1 MFSDPIPSV
10 ILSHLTLN
18 IYFFLSLRVRIRRE
32 RKKVRRPAGLQ
43 KAKDR
48 LEKKTSGKAIFII
61 ALVLA
66 VACVTAGIFN
76 AWRSFERF
84 DNSIL
89 NEKDSQ
95 FYSLMRSGDIN
106 IENSINSLQR
116 EAETFLNRDKL
127 KVEIRNWRESGNTD
141 SLSAYIS
148 SNTLP
153 TNPIY
158 ADLVMYHKDKFVCSA
173 SGNTDYTPVTGVDA
187 NGMHLCSFGDD
198 VYYMAYTHEA
208 SDDISYD
215 VLIDLSRLYSTAVG
229 SSPERDTMLVDATA
243 TLMLMQGPDGPV
255 VSPVSAEQDEKTANF
270 RDYLIRCQKEGIA
283 DGMSVR
289 LTDDK
294 GAEYTARMVALP
306 SGSTV
311 NGEFAMGILANY
323 EDTIAPSR
331 EAAEEIL
338 IYGGLAIAGVAG
350 LLILLLF
357 MRRENAASSAE
368 LNVLKKKN
376 EAMEEINQKM
386 QALAHHQRLETIGTM
401 TASIAHDFNNLLT
414 PIMGYSIMTME
425 MLPADATD
433 LQENLMEIY
442 DASVKA
448 KDIVT
453 RLAELTKKGK
463 EENFAEIDV
472 DEVIQSALKVTL
484 PAKPKEVEVKAN
496 FKGEG
501 SKIKADRTQISQ
513 MVMNIVLN
521 AYDAMRDDGGTLL
534 VSTRISGEEVVLRFK
549 DNGCGMDTE
558 TLSRIF
564 DPFYTTKESGKG
576 TGLGLA
582 IVAQIVETHGGKIYV
597 DSEPGKGT
605 EFRIYIPLAGADMES
620 LAWGPGGEGKF
631 DTKRYSV
638 NLIRK
643 ELARIQAE
651 KEAEANEQK

>member
-1 MFSDPIPSV
+1 MD
-10 ILSHLTLN
+10 
-18 IYFFLSLRVRIRRE
+18 
-32 RKKVRRPAGLQ
+32 
-43 KAKDR
+43 
-48 LEKKTSGKAIFII
+48 KKTGRAVFII
-61 ALVLA
+61 ALVAA
-66 VACVTAGIFN
+66 VACIAAGVFN
-76 AWRSFERF
+76 VWKSFERF
-84 DNSIL
+84 DNNIL
-89 NEKDSQ
+89 NEKDTQ

-106 IENSINSLQR
+106 IENSISAIER
-116 EAETFLNRDKL
+116 EAETFLSREKL
-127 KVEIRNWRESGNTD
+127 KSEIENWKENGKTA
-141 SLSAYIS
+141 SLKAYIAN
-148 SNTLP
+148 NTLTP
-153 TNPIY
+153 NPIY
-158 ADLVMYHKDKFVCSA
+158 ADLVMYNKDRILCTA
-173 SGNTDYTPVTGVDA
+173 SGYTDYTSITGIDA
-187 NGMHLCSFGDD
+187 NSMHLCADGYG
-198 VYYMAYTHEA
+198 VYYLAYNHEA
-208 SDDISYD
+208 AGGISYD
-215 VLIDLSRLYSTAVG
+215 ILIDLSKLYSSAIG
-229 SSPERDTMLVDATA
+229 SSPERETMLVDYTS
-243 TLMLMQGPDGPV
+243 TLMLTSGPDGV
-255 VSPVSAEQDEKTANF
+255 IVKPVSEEADEKTANF
-270 RDYLIRCQKEGIA
+270 RDYLIRCQQEGIA
-283 DGMSVR
+283 DGMSVD
-289 LTDDK
+289 LTDDN
-294 GAEYTARMVALP
+294 GESYTARMVALP

-323 EDTIAPSR
+323 EDAIAPSR
-331 EAAEEIL
+331 AAAEEIL
-338 IYGGLAIAGVAG
+338 LYGGLAMLGVVG
-350 LLILLLF
+350 LLLLLIF

-368 LNVLKKKN
+368 LRVLKKKN
-376 EAMEEINQKM
+376 ETMEEINQKM

-433 LQENLMEIY
+433 LQDNLMEIY

-463 EENFAEIDV
+463 EENFTEIEV

-496 FKGEG
+496 FKAEG
-501 SKIKADRTQISQ
+501 NLIKADRTQISQ

-521 AYDAMRDDGGTLL
+521 AYDAMREEGGTLL
-534 VSTRISGEEVVLRFK
+534 VSTRISGDEVVLRFK
-549 DNGCGMDTE
+549 DSGCGMDTE

-605 EFRIYIPLAGADMES
+605 EFRIYIPLVGADVES

-643 ELARIQAE
+643 ELAKIQAE
-651 KEAEANEQK
+651 KEEETEA

>member
-1 MFSDPIPSV
+1 
-10 ILSHLTLN
+10 
-18 IYFFLSLRVRIRRE
+18 
-32 RKKVRRPAGLQ
+32 VRRPAGLQ

>member
-1 MFSDPIPSV
+1 
-10 ILSHLTLN
+10 L
-18 IYFFLSLRVRIRRE
+18 
-32 RKKVRRPAGLQ
+32 KK
-43 KAKDR
+43 KI
-48 LEKKTSGKAIFII
+48 SGKTLFIV
-61 ALVLA
+61 ALA
-66 VACVTAGIFN
+66 VAVACIAVGVFN
-76 AWRSFERF
+76 VWRSFERF

-89 NEKDSQ
+89 NEKDTQ
-95 FYSLMRSGDIN
+95 FYSLMRSDDIN
-106 IENSINSLQR
+106 IENSISALER
-116 EAETFLNRDKL
+116 EAEIFLNREKL
-127 KVEIRNWRESGNTD
+127 KTEIANWKESGKTA
-141 SLSAYIS
+141 SLKAYIS
-148 SNTLP
+148 NNTLT

-158 ADLVMYHKDKFVCSA
+158 ADLVMNRKDKIVCSA
-173 SGNTDYTPVTGVDA
+173 SGRTDYTLVTGSNADGLRLCV
-187 NGMHLCSFGDD
+187 NGDG
-198 VYYMAYTHEA
+198 VYYLAYHHEA
-208 SDDISYD
+208 ADSISYD
-215 VLIDLSRLYSTAVG
+215 ILIDLTKLYSSAIG
-229 SSPERDTMLVDATA
+229 SNGGDRETMLIDASC
-243 TLMLMQGPDGPV
+243 TLMLIAGPEGVIVKPV
-255 VSPVSAEQDEKTANF
+255 TEETDEKTANF
-270 RDYLIRCQKEGIA
+270 RDYLVRCQQEGIA
-283 DGMSVR
+283 DGMSVE
-289 LTDDK
+289 LTGDD
-294 GAEYTARMVALP
+294 GAKYTARMVALP

-311 NGEFAMGILANY
+311 NGEFAMGILADY
-323 EDTIAPSR
+323 DDAIAPSR
-331 EAAEEIL
+331 AAAEEIL

-350 LLILLLF
+350 LLLLLIF
-357 MRRENAASSAE
+357 MRRANDASNAE

-463 EENFAEIDV
+463 EENFVEVEV

-501 SKIKADRTQISQ
+501 SLIKADRTQISQ

-521 AYDAMRDDGGTLL
+521 AYDAMRGDGGTLL

-549 DNGCGMDTE
+549 DSGCGMDTE

-638 NLIRK
+638 NLIRR

-651 KEAEANEQK
+651 KAEEDAVQNKDQ

>member
-1 MFSDPIPSV
+1 M
-10 ILSHLTLN
+10 LKKKTA
-18 IYFFLSLRVRIRRE
+18 RRE
-32 RKKVRRPAGLQ
+32 V
-43 KAKDR
+43 
-48 LEKKTSGKAIFII
+48 FII
-61 ALVLA
+61 ALAAAVLCIA
-66 VACVTAGIFN
+66 LGIYGV
-76 AWRSFERF
+76 WRSFERF
-84 DNSIL
+84 DSSIL
-89 NEKDSQ
+89 TEKDTQ
-95 FYSLMRSGDIN
+95 LYSLMRSGDIN
-106 IENSINSLQR
+106 LENSINSIQR
-116 EAETFLNRDKL
+116 EAETFLGRERL
-127 KVEIRNWRESGNTD
+127 KSEIANWRESRNIE
-141 SLSAYIS
+141 SLRTYIS
-148 SNTLP
+148 NNTLV

-158 ADLVMYHKDKFVCSA
+158 ADLVMNHKDKTICTA
-173 SGNTDYTPVTGVDA
+173 SGNNSYSQITGSDA
-187 NGMHLCSFGDD
+187 NSMSLWKDEDD
-198 VYYMAYTHEA
+198 AYYMAWHQEA
-208 SDDISYD
+208 AGGITYDI
-215 VLIDLSRLYSTAVG
+215 LIDLQKLYSIAIGRSNDREIMLLDAASVVTLTAG
-229 SSPERDTMLVDATA
+229 TES
-243 TLMLMQGPDGPV
+243 PV
-255 VSPVSAEQDEKTANF
+255 VMETHTETGDRLSQF
-270 RDYLIRCQKEGIA
+270 RDFMMSCQKEGIA
-283 DGMSVR
+283 DGISVD
-289 LTDDK
+289 TADDA
-294 GAEYTARMVALP
+294 GNGYTARMVAVP

-311 NGEFAMGILANY
+311 NGEFAMGILVNY
-323 EDTIAPSR
+323 EDAIAPSR
-331 EAAEEIL
+331 KAAGEIL
-338 IYGGLAIAGVAG
+338 LYGGIAVIGVAG
-350 LLILLLF
+350 LLLLLVL

-368 LNVLKKKN
+368 LRVLKKKN

-453 RLAELTKKGK
+453 RLADLTKKGN
-463 EENFAEIDV
+463 EENFKEIEI

-496 FKGEG
+496 FNAEGEM
-501 SKIKADRTQISQ
+501 IKADRTQISQ
-513 MVMNIVLN
+513 LVMNIVLN
-521 AYDAMRDDGGTLL
+521 AYDAMREKGGTLL
-534 VSTRISGEEVVLRFK
+534 VSTRISGEEVVIRFK

-558 TLSRIF
+558 TMSRIF

-597 DSEPGKGT
+597 DSEPGAGT
-605 EFRIYIPLAGADMES
+605 EFRIYIPLAGAELES

-651 KEAEANEQK
+651 KEAEAKAQN

>member
-1 MFSDPIPSV
+1 MEKRNV
-10 ILSHLTLN
+10 
-18 IYFFLSLRVRIRRE
+18 RRE
-32 RKKVRRPAGLQ
+32 L
-43 KAKDR
+43 
-48 LEKKTSGKAIFII
+48 FIL
-61 ALVLA
+61 ALA
-66 VACVTAGIFN
+66 VAVLCIALGIYN

-84 DNSIL
+84 DNNIL
-89 NEKDSQ
+89 TEKDTQ
-95 FYSLMRSGDIN
+95 LYSLMRSGDIN
-106 IENSINSLQR
+106 LENSINAIQR
-116 EAETFLNRDKL
+116 ETETFLGRERL
-127 KVEIRNWRESGNTD
+127 KSEIAYWRESGNSD
-141 SLSAYIS
+141 SLRSYIS
-148 SNTLP
+148 NNTLV

-158 ADLVMYHKDKFVCSA
+158 ADLVMSRKDKIVCTA
-173 SGNTDYTPVTGVDA
+173 SGKKSYSPVTGRDA
-187 NGMHLCSFGDD
+187 NDMSLWKDD
-198 VYYMAYTHEA
+198 SNVYYLAWHQEA
-208 SDDISYD
+208 AGGITYD
-215 VLIDLSRLYSTAVG
+215 VLIDLSRLYSMAIGTSNEREIMLLDAGSVLVMTA
-229 SSPERDTMLVDATA
+229 
-243 TLMLMQGPDGPV
+243 GPDGTV
-255 VSPVSAEQDEKTANF
+255 ISETSAEADERLSNF
-270 RDYLIRCQKEGIA
+270 RDFMMSCQKEGIA
-283 DGMSVR
+283 DGITVDT
-289 LTDDK
+289 TDDAGK
-294 GAEYTARMVALP
+294 KYTARMVALP

-323 EDTIAPSR
+323 EEAIAPSR
-331 EAAEEIL
+331 KAAEEIL
-338 IYGGLAIAGVAG
+338 IYGGLAVAGVIG
-350 LLILLLF
+350 LLLLLIM
-357 MRRENAASSAE
+357 MRRANAASSAE

-463 EENFAEIDV
+463 EENFAETEV
-472 DEVIQSALKVTL
+472 DELVQSALKVTL
-484 PAKPKEVEVKAN
+484 PAKPKNVEVKAN
-496 FKGEG
+496 FNTEGE
-501 SKIKADRTQISQ
+501 KIKADRTQISQ
-513 MVMNIVLN
+513 LVMNIVLN
-521 AYDAMRDDGGTLL
+521 AYDAMRDDGGTLF

-558 TLSRIF
+558 TMSRIF

-597 DSEPGKGT
+597 DSEPGEGT
-605 EFRIYIPLAGADMES
+605 EFRIYIPLAGASMES

-651 KEAEANEQK
+651 KEEEDAIQNKDQ

>member
-1 MFSDPIPSV
+1 MD
-10 ILSHLTLN
+10 
-18 IYFFLSLRVRIRRE
+18 
-32 RKKVRRPAGLQ
+32 
-43 KAKDR
+43 
-48 LEKKTSGKAIFII
+48 KKTGRAVFII
-61 ALVLA
+61 ALVAA
-66 VACVTAGIFN
+66 VACIAAGVFN
-76 AWRSFERF
+76 VWKSFERF
-84 DNSIL
+84 DNNIL
-89 NEKDSQ
+89 NEKDTQ

-106 IENSINSLQR
+106 IENSISAIER
-116 EAETFLNRDKL
+116 EAETFLSRERL
-127 KVEIRNWRESGNTD
+127 KSEIENWKEKGKTS
-141 SLSAYIS
+141 SLKTYIAN
-148 SNTLP
+148 NTLTP
-153 TNPIY
+153 NPIY
-158 ADLVMYHKDKFVCSA
+158 ADLVMYNKDKILCTA
-173 SGNTDYTPVTGVDA
+173 SGNTDYTSITGIDS
-187 NGMHLCSFGDD
+187 NSMHLCADGSG
-198 VYYMAYTHEA
+198 VYYLAYNHEGA
-208 SDDISYD
+208 DGISYD
-215 VLIDLSRLYSTAVG
+215 VLIDLKKLYSSAIG
-229 SSPERDTMLVDATA
+229 ISPERETMLVDYTS
-243 TLMLMQGPDGPV
+243 TLMLTSGPDGV
-255 VSPVSAEQDEKTANF
+255 IVKPVSEEADEKTANF
-270 RDYLIRCQKEGIA
+270 RDYLVRCQQEDIA
-283 DGMSVR
+283 DGMSVD
-289 LTDDK
+289 LTDDN
-294 GAEYTARMVALP
+294 GESYTARMVALP

-311 NGEFAMGILANY
+311 NGEFAMGILADY
-323 EDTIAPSR
+323 EEAIAPSR
-331 EAAEEIL
+331 AAAEEIL
-338 IYGGLAIAGVAG
+338 LYGGLAMLGVVG
-350 LLILLLF
+350 LLLLLIF
-357 MRRENAASSAE
+357 MRRENAASTAE
-368 LNVLKKKN
+368 LRVLKKKN
-376 EAMEEINQKM
+376 ETMEEINQKM

-433 LQENLMEIY
+433 LQDNLMEIY

-463 EENFAEIDV
+463 EENFTEIEV

-496 FKGEG
+496 FNAEG
-501 SKIKADRTQISQ
+501 NLIKADRTQISQ

-521 AYDAMRDDGGTLL
+521 AYDAMREEGGTLL
-534 VSTRISGEEVVLRFK
+534 VSTRISGDEVVLRFK
-549 DNGCGMDTE
+549 DSGCGMDTE

-605 EFRIYIPLAGADMES
+605 EFRIYIPLVGADVES

-651 KEAEANEQK
+651 KEEETEA

>member
-1 MFSDPIPSV
+1 MEKRNV
-10 ILSHLTLN
+10 
-18 IYFFLSLRVRIRRE
+18 RRE
-32 RKKVRRPAGLQ
+32 L
-43 KAKDR
+43 
-48 LEKKTSGKAIFII
+48 FIL
-61 ALVLA
+61 ALA
-66 VACVTAGIFN
+66 VAVLCIALGIYN

-84 DNSIL
+84 DNNIL
-89 NEKDSQ
+89 TEKDTQ
-95 FYSLMRSGDIN
+95 LYSLMRSGDIN
-106 IENSINSLQR
+106 LENSINAIQR
-116 EAETFLNRDKL
+116 ETETFLGRERL
-127 KVEIRNWRESGNTD
+127 KSEIAYWRESGNSD
-141 SLSAYIS
+141 SLRNYIS
-148 SNTLP
+148 NNTLV

-158 ADLVMYHKDKFVCSA
+158 ADLVMSRKDKIVCTA
-173 SGNTDYTPVTGVDA
+173 SGKKAYSPVTGRDA
-187 NGMHLCSFGDD
+187 NGMSLWKDD
-198 VYYMAYTHEA
+198 SNVYYMAWHQEA
-208 SDDISYD
+208 AGGITYD
-215 VLIDLSRLYSTAVG
+215 VLIDLSRLYSMAIGTSNEREIMLLDADSVLVMTA
-229 SSPERDTMLVDATA
+229 
-243 TLMLMQGPDGPV
+243 GPDGTV
-255 VSPVSAEQDEKTANF
+255 ISETSAEADERLSNF
-270 RDYLIRCQKEGIA
+270 RDFMMSCQKEGIA
-283 DGMSVR
+283 DGITVDT
-289 LTDDK
+289 TDDAGK
-294 GAEYTARMVALP
+294 TYTARMVALP
-306 SGSTV
+306 SESTV

-323 EDTIAPSR
+323 EEAIAPSR
-331 EAAEEIL
+331 KAAEEIL
-338 IYGGLAIAGVAG
+338 IYGGLAVAGVIG
-350 LLILLLF
+350 LLLLLIM
-357 MRRENAASSAE
+357 MRRANAASSAE

-463 EENFAEIDV
+463 EENFVETEV
-472 DEVIQSALKVTL
+472 DELVQSALKVTL
-484 PAKPKEVEVKAN
+484 PAKPKNVEVKAN
-496 FKGEG
+496 FNTEGE
-501 SKIKADRTQISQ
+501 KIKADRTQISQ
-513 MVMNIVLN
+513 LVMNIVLN
-521 AYDAMRDDGGTLL
+521 AYDAMRDDGGTLF

-558 TLSRIF
+558 TMSRIF

-597 DSEPGKGT
+597 DSEPGEGT
-605 EFRIYIPLAGADMES
+605 EFRIYIPLAGASMES

-651 KEAEANEQK
+651 KEEEDAIQNKDQ

>member
-1 MFSDPIPSV
+1 M
-10 ILSHLTLN
+10 
-18 IYFFLSLRVRIRRE
+18 
-32 RKKVRRPAGLQ
+32 
-43 KAKDR
+43 
-48 LEKKTSGKAIFII
+48 EKKAAGKTLFIL
-61 ALVLA
+61 ALVVA
-66 VACVTAGIFN
+66 VACVAAGVFN
-76 AWRSFERF
+76 VWKSFERF
-84 DNSIL
+84 DDSIMS
-89 NEKDSQ
+89 EKDSQ
-95 FYSLMRSGDIN
+95 FYSLMRSGDIS
-106 IENSINSLQR
+106 IENSISALER
-116 EAETFLNRDKL
+116 ESETFLNRERL
-127 KVEIRNWRESGNTD
+127 KAEINNWKTSGSKAD
-141 SLSAYIS
+141 LAAYIS
-148 SNTLP
+148 SNNLT

-158 ADLVMYHKDKFVCSA
+158 ADLVMYQKGEVVCSA
-173 SGNTDYTPVTGVDA
+173 SGNTEYVRITGADA
-187 NGMHLCSFGDD
+187 NGLHLCAFGDSD
-198 VYYMAYTHEA
+198 YYMAYTYEA
-208 SDDISYD
+208 SGGISYD
-215 VLIDLSRLYSTAVG
+215 VLIDLARLYSTAIG
-229 SSPERDTMLVDATA
+229 NSSERDSMLIDASS
-243 TLMLMQGPDGPV
+243 TLMITSGPDGVV
-255 VSPVSAEQDEKTANF
+255 VSPVNTEYDDKTEYF
-270 RDYLIRCQKEGIA
+270 RDYLLSCQKEGIA
-283 DGMSVR
+283 DGVSVD
-289 LTDDK
+289 LIDDN
-294 GAEYTARMVALP
+294 GETYTARMVALP

-311 NGEFAMGILANY
+311 NGEFAMGTLANY
-323 EDTIAPSR
+323 EEAIAPSR
-331 EAAEEIL
+331 AAAEEIL
-338 IYGGLAIAGVAG
+338 IYGGLAMVGVAG
-350 LLILLLF
+350 LLLLLIF
-357 MRRENAASSAE
+357 MRRENAAGRAE
-368 LNVLKKKN
+368 LKVLKKKN

-463 EENFAEIDV
+463 EENFAEVEI

-501 SKIKADRTQISQ
+501 NMIKADRTQISQ

-521 AYDAMRDDGGTLL
+521 AYDAMRDEGGTLL

-597 DSEPGKGT
+597 DSTPGEGT
-605 EFRIYIPLAGADMES
+605 EFRIYIPLLGADTES

-638 NLIRK
+638 NLIRR

-651 KEAEANEQK
+651 KEEEAAEQQNERN